1 MIFVCPP
8 DTSLLVNLNEERK
21 LFMQFII
28 DKKHWLHVY
37 KLALTANK
45 INKKSHNNPINVYLC
60 RQEDSIKHRLNANLE
75 YCL

>member
-1 MIFVCPP
+1 MIFVFHP
-8 DTSLLVNLNEERK
+8 DTSKVGNLNGEK
-21 LFMQFII
+21 PLYMQFFI
-28 DKKHWLHVY
+28 DKKHWLHEK